1 MTRRRFHFALG
12 SLLATCH
19 AFAGDKGTFVV
30 IVNKSNQFD
39 VLSRARV
46 EYLFL
51 RKVSRWPWGAEVF
64 PIDLETPATVCR
76 DFTSQVLRT
85 TERELANYWI
95 DQRMTRGVVPPS
107 KVASVADVKA
117 LVAATPGAIAY
128 IPAAACDRT
137 VKILRI
143 EQ

>member
-1 MTRRRFHFALG
+1 MTRRRFHIALG
-12 SLLATCH
+12 ILLASCLTS
-19 AFAGDKGTFVV
+19 AGDRETFVV
-30 IVNKSNQFD
+30 IVNKSNRFD

-64 PIDLETPATVCR
+64 PIDLDTPGTARR
-76 DFTSQVLRT
+76 DFTSQVLHT
-85 TERELANYWI
+85 TGRELANYWI
-95 DQRMTRGVVPPS
+95 DQRMTRGVVPPGR
-107 KVASVADVKA
+107 VASVAGVKA

-128 IPAAACDRT
+128 IPPAACDRT
-137 VKILRI
+137 VKILRV

>member
-1 MTRRRFHFALG
+1 MTRRCFHLALG
-12 SLLATCH
+12 NLLATCY
-19 AFAGDKGTFVV
+19 ALAGDKGTFVV
-30 IVNKSNQFD
+30 IVNTSNQFD

-46 EYLFL
+46 QYLFL

-64 PIDLETPATVCR
+64 PIDLETPATARR
-76 DFTSQVLRT
+76 DFTGQVLHT
-85 TERELANYWI
+85 TERELASYWI
-95 DQRMTRGVVPPS
+95 DQRMTRGVAPPGL
-107 KVASVADVKA
+107 VASVAEVKA